1 MDKLVKFFKEKNAD
15 RKFAKLG
22 EGHRLGDAS
31 VQHSASTANAKRQST
46 SCQSTPPSSR
56 SVEATLSR
64 IAITESRGTS
74 NQTVSSTQNER
85 NLQHKSVEVENAKEI
100 HAEKPIFIPKLLF
113 WCPNLFGDT
122 VVGSRD
128 EIEQAIQNYLLS
140 GSVCN
145 TNEAIVLMVIRGI
158 EKSKLPS
165 SSNIPLSELPSLSE
179 IKQNR
184 KQNIVRILQNLISA
198 PENPVYRRL
207 RASNKLIQDLLSID
221 GFESFLTLCN
231 FKKMMLPA
239 TRPSGQQQVE
249 GDDEKPTVG
258 NNEDA
263 VEEYKEAF
271 YVISEEDANK
281 REHLEKL
288 LNLFTTADP
297 ILPELYRNTKV
308 YRATGRTLT
317 CIPRDHLPDEFFSL
331 TKEEFRK
338 CYDHQHRI
346 IEEGRM
352 LLTKAM
358 RERLKTQHMKS
369 FRYAV
374 IRVRFP
380 DNLLL
385 QGTFYAMDKLSTV
398 RQWISECLAKPYL
411 FRLYAPPSIQTATL
425 TNAPPTVPV
434 ELTDDN
440 LSLSE
445 VGLAPS
451 SLINLTFIDRI
462 QQEASG
468 TSVLRFDLNQSVE
481 DI

>member
-46 SCQSTPPSSR
+46 SCQSTSPSSR
-56 SVEATLSR
+56 SVEATMSR

-263 VEEYKEAF
+263 VEEYKEDF
-271 YVISEEDANK
+271 YVISEEDAHK

-338 CYDHQHRI
+338 YYDHQHRI

-462 QQEASG
+462 QEASG